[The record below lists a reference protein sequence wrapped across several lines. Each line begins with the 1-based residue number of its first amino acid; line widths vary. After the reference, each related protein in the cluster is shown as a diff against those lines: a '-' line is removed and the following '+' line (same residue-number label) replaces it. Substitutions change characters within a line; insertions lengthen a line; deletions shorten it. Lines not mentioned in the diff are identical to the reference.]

1 MIGPLKYNFSF
12 TVCPERGNYRQLP
25 CNVGYFRHL
34 IAKQSIRGLSLF
46 NLPPLKN
53 VGVHIKFSRPPLFP
67 FLLFRQRPISCDKTP
82 LFLVYL
88 SKSRILKKIENA

>member
-53 VGVHIKFSRPPLFP
+53 VGVHIKFSRPTLFP
-67 FLLFRQRPISCDKTP
+67 VLLFRQRPISCVKTP
-82 LFLVYL
+82 LSFGVLI
-88 SKSRILKKIENA
+88 KEPHFKEN